1 MTSKKENDVAP
12 LRSRSGPRD
21 AAVRGFDK
29 ATDISFRTTYTEVSE
44 PYDFTVDFTTR
55 RDGKRLIGVSAGD
68 AGIEWPG
75 ELLDWLIIAL
85 TRIKAARSESE
96 DTQAKPTPS
105 QADVDALVK
114 AGAAVVA
121 AKDTMEGVRHLD
133 PVADALAIVAARTQA
148 SGAVEAI
155 RTALTPFQ
163 KG

>member
-1 MTSKKENDVAP
+1 MAP

-96 DTQAKPTPS
+96 DTQAKATPT
-105 QADVDALVK
+105 QDDVDALVK
-114 AGAAVVA
+114 AVVDFRTA
-121 AKDTMEGVRHLD
+121 FDCVGDLTEKADPPLGEVLDATRSLNDTQSRLD
-133 PVADALAIVAARTQA
+133 A
-148 SGAVEAI
+148 
-155 RTALTPFQ
+155 ALTPFQ